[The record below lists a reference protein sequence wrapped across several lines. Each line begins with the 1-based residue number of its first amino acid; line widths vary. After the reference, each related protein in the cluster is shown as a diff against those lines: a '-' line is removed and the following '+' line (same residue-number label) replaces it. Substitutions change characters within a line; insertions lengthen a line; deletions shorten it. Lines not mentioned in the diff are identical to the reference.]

1 MVSNSMSVLVID
13 DHALFSAGIKG
24 LYEAMNDDVVV
35 NTFVSCDEAFGGVED
50 MDAVSLV
57 LLDYHIPGTDPERN
71 LKVLRST
78 FTNASIVIVS
88 GETDPLKVIRAINQ
102 GASGFIPKAATSETM
117 ISALKIISAGGVYLP
132 PEVNSYYST
141 GPEATPNSTEHPL
154 EGLHKVTREV
164 VELAISGM
172 SNQAIAEKRGT
183 SLSTIKNQ
191 LSKAYKDLGV
201 RNRAQLVLECG
212 KYNQRANR

>member
-132 PEVNSYYST
+132 PEVNSY
-141 GPEATPNSTEHPL
+141 
-154 EGLHKVTREV
+154 
-164 VELAISGM
+164 
-172 SNQAIAEKRGT
+172 
-183 SLSTIKNQ
+183 
-191 LSKAYKDLGV
+191 
-201 RNRAQLVLECG
+201 
-212 KYNQRANR
+212 